1 MQQTA
6 TSDVETAFNALLK
19 NPAVTKMLAELE
31 ADAAR
36 TLAEQRTLAEIPSPP
51 FKERR
56 RAEYFLRR
64 FRDLGLAD
72 AAIDPEGNVIAL
84 RAGSGRGPR
93 LVVASHLD
101 SVFAEGTD
109 VTVREADGA
118 LHGPGIGDNAR
129 GLAVMLS
136 LLRAMQA
143 NAVKTVGDI
152 MWVGS
157 VGEEELGNLR
167 GVRALLRDNP
177 HIDGFVAIDG
187 LKVTRI
193 VNQATGSHRYEMIF
207 SGPGGHSFAA
217 FGLPSPIHAM
227 GRAIAGIADLQTP
240 SEPNP
245 SAPKTTFTVGTVRG
259 GTSVNAIAKE
269 ARMMVDMRSNSAEA
283 LLQLEDRVLAIVQQ
297 AVAQE
302 NARWRSDKIAV
313 EIKLIGDRPAGMTP
327 PDSAIVATARRAVT
341 AVAPGSA
348 IEFAAS
354 STDSN
359 LAMSLGIPAVTIGG
373 GGEGGGQHS
382 LNEWYKPTDAHL
394 GPQSALLTLLT
405 LAGLAGVS
413 DPVLRRR
420 FDRPAR

>member
-1 MQQTA
+1 M
-6 TSDVETAFNALLK
+6 K
-19 NPAVTKMLAELE
+19 ILAELA

-36 TLAEQRTLAEIPSPP
+36 TLAEQRTIAEIPSPP

-56 RAEYFLRR
+56 RAEYFLQR
-64 FRDLGLAD
+64 FRELGLTN
-72 AAIDPEGNVIAL
+72 AAIDPEGNVVAL
-84 RAGSGRGPR
+84 RAGSGGGPR

-109 VTVREADGA
+109 VSVREADGV
-118 LHGPGIGDNAR
+118 LRGPGIGDNAR
-129 GLAVMLS
+129 GLAVILS
-136 LLRAMQA
+136 LLRAFDA
-143 NAVKTVGDI
+143 HALETVGDI

-177 HIDGFVAIDG
+177 DIDGFVAIDG

-207 SGPGGHSFAA
+207 SGPGGHSFSA

-227 GRAIAGIADLQTP
+227 GRAIAAIADLQT
-240 SEPNP
+240 S
-245 SAPKTTFTVGTVRG
+245 SDPKTTFTVGTVRG

-269 ARMMVDMRSNSAEA
+269 ARMALDLRSNSADA
-283 LLQLEDRVLAIVQQ
+283 LLQLEDKALAIVHQ
-297 AVAQE
+297 AVAPE
-302 NARWRSDKIAV
+302 NARWRSDRIAV

-327 PDSAIVATARRAVT
+327 QASPIIEAARRAVT
-341 AVAPGSA
+341 ALAPGA
-348 IEFAAS
+348 PIEFAAS

-382 LNEWYKPTDAHL
+382 LSEWYKPTDAHL
-394 GPQSALLTLLT
+394 GPQNALLTLLM
-405 LAGLAGVS
+405 LAGFAGVS
-413 DPVLRRR
+413 DPVLPRRADPR
-420 FDRPAR
+420 AG

>member
-6 TSDVETAFNALLK
+6 ATSVETAFSALRT
-19 NPAVTKMLAELE
+19 NPTVVKILAELA

-36 TLAEQRTLAEIPSPP
+36 TLAEQRTIAEIPSPP

-64 FRDLGLAD
+64 IRELGLAN
-72 AAIDPEGNVIAL
+72 AAIDPEGNVVAL
-84 RAGSGRGPR
+84 RTGSGRGPR

-109 VTVREADGA
+109 VRVKEADGT

-129 GLAVMLS
+129 GLAVILS
-136 LLRAMQA
+136 LLRTLGA
-143 NAVKTVGDI
+143 NGIKTVGDI

-167 GVRALLRDNP
+167 GVRALLRDHP
-177 HIDGFVAIDG
+177 DIDGFVAIDG

-207 SGPGGHSFAA
+207 SGPGGHSFSA

-227 GRAIAGIADLQTP
+227 GRAIAAIADLQTA
-240 SEPNP
+240 SD
-245 SAPKTTFTVGTVRG
+245 PKTTFTVGTVRG

-269 ARMMVDMRSNSAEA
+269 ARMALDLRSNSADA
-283 LLQLEDRVLAIVQQ
+283 LLQLEAKALAIVQQ

-302 NARWRSDKIAV
+302 NARWRSDRIAV

-327 PDSAIVATARRAVT
+327 QASPIVEAARRAVT
-341 AVAPGSA
+341 ALAPGA
-348 IEFAAS
+348 PIEFAAS

-394 GPQSALLTLLT
+394 GPQNALLTLLM
-405 LAGLAGVS
+405 LAGFAGVS
-413 DPVLRRR
+413 DPVLPPQVDPR
-420 FDRPAR
+420 AG

>member
-1 MQQTA
+1 MQKTM
-6 TSDVETAFNALLK
+6 TSDVETAFKSLRAD
-19 NPAVTKMLAELE
+19 PAVDKMLADLA

-36 TLAEQRTLAEIPSPP
+36 TLAEQRALAEIPSPP

-56 RAEYFLRR
+56 RAEYFRQR
-64 FRDLGLAD
+64 FRELGLAD
-72 AAIDPEGNVIAL
+72 AAIDPEGNVVAL
-84 RAGSGRGPR
+84 RAGSGGGPR

-109 VTVREADGA
+109 VRVKEADGT

-129 GLAVMLS
+129 GLAVILS
-136 LLRAMQA
+136 LLRILGT
-143 NAVKTVGDI
+143 NGIETVGDI

-167 GVRALLRDNP
+167 GVRALLRGHPD
-177 HIDGFVAIDG
+177 IDGFVAIDG

-207 SGPGGHSFAA
+207 SGPGGHSFSA

-227 GRAIAGIADLQTP
+227 GRAIAAISDLQT
-240 SEPNP
+240 S
-245 SAPKTTFTVGTVRG
+245 SDPKTTFTVGTVRG

-269 ARMMVDMRSNSAEA
+269 ARMALDLRSNSAGA
-283 LLQLEDRVLAIVQQ
+283 LLQLEDKALAIVQQ

-313 EIKLIGDRPAGMTP
+313 EITLSGPPPAGMTP
-327 PDSAIVATARRAVT
+327 QGSPIIEAARRAVT
-341 AVAPGSA
+341 ALAPGAA

-394 GPQSALLTLLT
+394 GPQNALLTLLM
-405 LAGLAGVS
+405 LAGFAGVS
-413 DPVLRRR
+413 DPVLPQRADPRTG
-420 FDRPAR
+420 